1 MMRQKEKET
10 AKTKR
15 PLLQKIFLVGMGTAV
30 LSALG
35 FGLYELYKKMSGQAE
50 PSEDTDTLI
59 ESAVKT
65 NKIAVVRND
74 RFPLKKGSL
83 GNNVRLMQAG
93 LQKILGVDALSKL
106 TPIDGDYES
115 GTAQALVQA
124 GFPKTVDE
132 PTFLKIMQGNS
143 ANTEASFD
151 PKTIA
156 QQLYSQVF
164 SKNLNGVLMGLRQLK
179 SVGDYALVNPEYKKL
194 TKEETDTTYTLVT
207 HLLNYS
213 GFDGVSKEKI
223 REEFRRIGLIEKS
236 NGSWSL
242 SGIRIYK
249 DIQTLVHT
257 FVTEATGMTILV
269 DKGTILGEELK
280 VSNGMTSFKALD
292 GRLYKVPTRDVAQV
306 R

>member
-1 MMRQKEKET
+1 MRQNEKET

-15 PLLQKIFLVGMGTAV
+15 PPVQKIFLIGMGTAV
-30 LSALG
+30 LG
-35 FGLYELYKKMSGQAE
+35 FGLYELYKRMTGQVA
-50 PSEDTDTLI
+50 PTEDTSTLL
-59 ESAVKT
+59 EAAAVKT
-65 NKIAVVRND
+65 SKTAVVRND

-93 LQKILGVDALSKL
+93 LQKILGVEAFSKL
-106 TPIDGDYES
+106 TPIDGNYES
-115 GTAQALVQA
+115 GTEQALVQA

-132 PTFLKIMQGNS
+132 PTFLTILQGNAAADS
-143 ANTEASFD
+143 TASFD
-151 PKTIA
+151 PVIIA
-156 QQLYSQVF
+156 RQLYNQVF
-164 SKNLNGVLMGLRQLK
+164 SKNLNGVLMSLKQLK

-194 TKEETDTTYTLVT
+194 TKQETDTTYTLVT

-223 REEFRRIGLIEKS
+223 REEFRRMGLIEKS